1 MKYLFSLW
9 AGCSWFTRV
18 STITFRSTVTVH
30 TIWSAL
36 SLITSFSVS
45 SGITDWSI
53 NTCQSDISLLSR
65 CSTITTST
73 CDKRRKMVAGINA
86 RNEKSVGNKAI
97 KAEPKLH
104 KILYAIIYRV
114 CLGYCGI
121 HFNITLIIRA
131 FLLLND

>member
-9 AGCSWFTRV
+9 ARCSWFTRV
-18 STITFRSTVTVH
+18 STITFRSAVTVH
-30 TIWSAL
+30 TIRSAL

-73 CDKRRKMVAGINA
+73 CDKRRKMVDGISA
-86 RNEKSVGNKAI
+86 RNEKSLGNKVI
-97 KAEPKLH
+97 QAEPKLL
-104 KILYAIIYRV
+104 KILYAIIYGV
-114 CLGYCGI
+114 CLGYSGI
-121 HFNITLIIRA
+121 PFNITLIIRA

>member
-9 AGCSWFTRV
+9 ARCSWFTRV
-18 STITFRSTVTVH
+18 STITFRSAVTVH
-30 TIWSAL
+30 TIRSAL

-73 CDKRRKMVAGINA
+73 CDKRRKMVDGV
-86 RNEKSVGNKAI
+86 SVRLRSLQAI
-97 KAEPKLH
+97 RLFRLSQNYSKCHML
-104 KILYAIIYRV
+104 
-114 CLGYCGI
+114 
-121 HFNITLIIRA
+121 
-131 FLLLND
+131 

>member
-18 STITFRSTVTVH
+18 STITFRSAVTVH
-30 TIWSAL
+30 TIRSAL

-73 CDKRRKMVAGINA
+73 CDKRRKMVDGIRA
-86 RNEKSVGNKAI
+86 RN
-97 KAEPKLH
+97 
-104 KILYAIIYRV
+104 
-114 CLGYCGI
+114 
-121 HFNITLIIRA
+121 
-131 FLLLND
+131 